1 MTPKSLEVKA
11 SASVSFTAPP
21 GVGRNTGRLP
31 DSSTLDLRLSRSFT
45 LGRGNRLEL
54 LAEAFNVLNHVN
66 ILNVNNT
73 FGVGPAPLPAF
84 GQPTLAGDPRQMQ
97 LGARW
102 SF

>member
-1 MTPKSLEVKA
+1 V
-11 SASVSFTAPP
+11 SAVAGAAGP
-21 GVGRNTGRLP
+21 
-31 DSSTLDLRLSRSFT
+31 
-45 LGRGNRLEL
+45 RLEL
-54 LAEAFNVLNHVN
+54 DHLVVACRSLAAGRDWCES
-66 ILNVNNT
+66 T